1 MNKHTFPKAIT
12 PEATGERIPFKSF
25 MILVLLYW
33 RSQDATVKKS
43 LLFLVLSMLL
53 IILVV
58 GTNVYLNQLSGDF
71 MSAIQHYAKETII
84 HLSLILICLFTL
96 FSIMSAYQN
105 YIFALMQIRWRNW
118 LTHYCVSH
126 WLNQQNFY
134 QLETFNAKIDNPD
147 QRISEDVANLIGIFS
162 GLVLGVLNSILT
174 LGSFGVILWTLS
186 SPINLSIGGHAFTIY
201 GDMLWA
207 AMIYSIISTY
217 LTFII
222 GRPIINL
229 SFWQQRFEAYF
240 RYNLVRIR
248 ENCEAIAMYHGEQKE
263 HQTLREKFDRVVGNF
278 ISLARRQRRLDML
291 TGFIDYINNFI
302 PTIIAL
308 PGYFAKRYDMGGIS
322 RITQAFN
329 VVNKALGFF
338 IVNYVQIAQIIATS
352 QRLHALLQLNGKP
365 NDIKAPQNLQ
375 IKYQNKKLSA
385 ENLQLFKPSGE
396 LMLGP
401 LNFAIAAGE
410 HTLIMG
416 ASGSGKSTLLRTI
429 ANIWP
434 FATGTLIK
442 PSEELLFIPQ
452 KPYLPEGN
460 LRDILIFPNINDFD
474 EAKIKTILTKVQLGH
489 LLPELNEI
497 HNWSQKLSLGEQQRL
512 SFARAL
518 LHEPKWLL
526 LDEATSAVDEDLE
539 QNLYQLLLDYLPK
552 TTFISV
558 GHRSTLKAFHPHI
571 LELKKA

>member
-1 MNKHTFPKAIT
+1 MNTPFPK
-12 PEATGERIPFKSF
+12 ATGERIPFKNF
-25 MILVLLYW
+25 IKLVLLYW
-33 RSQDATVKKS
+33 RSHDTSVKKS
-43 LLFLVLSMLL
+43 FLFLILSMLL
-53 IILVV
+53 VIIVV

-71 MSAIQHYAKETII
+71 TSAIQHYAKNTII
-84 HLSLILICLFTL
+84 HLSIILIALFIV
-96 FSIMSAYQN
+96 FSIMSAYQG
-105 YIFALMQIRWRNW
+105 YIFSLMQIRWRNW
-118 LTHYCVSH
+118 LTHHCVSH
-126 WLNQQNFY
+126 WLNHQNFY
-134 QLETFNAKIDNPD
+134 QVETFNSKIDNPD
-147 QRISEDVANLIGIFS
+147 QRISEDVASLINIFS
-162 GLVLGVLNSILT
+162 SLILGVLSSILT

-186 SPINLSIGGHAFTIY
+186 SPINISIAGHAFIIY

-207 AMIYSIISTY
+207 AIIYSIISTY

-248 ENCEAIAMYHGEQKE
+248 ENCEAIAMYHGEKKE
-263 HQTLREKFDRVVGNF
+263 HATLREKFNQVVGNF

-291 TGFIDYINNFI
+291 TGFIDYINSFI
-302 PTIIAL
+302 PTIMAL

-322 RITQAFN
+322 RISQAFN

-338 IVNYVQIAQIIATS
+338 ITNYVQIAQIIATS
-352 QRLHALLQLNGKP
+352 QRLHALLELNGKP
-365 NDIKAPQNLQ
+365 NDIKAPQDLK
-375 IKYQNKKLSA
+375 IKYQNKKLSTEA
-385 ENLQLFKPSGE
+385 LQLFKPSGE

-401 LNFAIAAGE
+401 LNFEIAAGE

-442 PSEELLFIPQ
+442 PNEELLFIPQ

-460 LRDILIFPNINDFD
+460 LRDILVFPNISDFD
-474 EAKIKTILTKVQLGH
+474 EEKIKTILTEVQLGH
-489 LLPELNEI
+489 LLSELNETL
-497 HNWSQKLSLGEQQRL
+497 NWSQKLSLGEQQRL

-518 LHEPKWLL
+518 LHKPQWLL

-539 QNLYQLLLDYLPK
+539 KHLYQLLLDNLPK
-552 TTFISV
+552 TTLISV
-558 GHRSTLKAFHPHI
+558 GHRSTLKTFHPHI
-571 LELKKA
+571 LMLKKA